1 MRALCTKRS
10 QNYDQRVRKG
20 SVYRR
25 SGGWAFRIDVAPD
38 PESGRRR
45 QLSRQGFRTK
55 AQATAAMRKVQA
67 ETEPPRIA
75 PADPLSV
82 RQVARSWLER
92 KAPDCAASTLRS
104 YRRCVDKICDRLG
117 DTLVGDLTVAAVDD
131 FERELLEQGSTMG
144 EALSAKSVL
153 GVHAVLH
160 QILDDAVRRGVVAAN
175 VAASAAPPRH
185 EAVAVTTWSIDE
197 VKTFLDAARHHRLH
211 AVLVVLLTTG
221 LTRGELVGLRWGDI
235 DLSAGTVTVRRVVSM
250 AGGTRTETQPT
261 ISAQRAVTIGPRTVE
276 VLRDH
281 RSASGATDDGSPVF
295 EKRGGGELNP
305 ESLSITFA
313 RLVDHAGV
321 SRLTIGGLRHTHA
334 ALALKG
340 GVNPLVVSKRLGH
353 STSATTHE
361 MYGHLIPPLHD
372 PNIDLLEATLIEA
385 AP

>member
-1 MRALCTKRS
+1 MR
-10 QNYDQRVRKG
+10 Q
-20 SVYRR
+20 
-25 SGGWAFRIDVAPD
+25 
-38 PESGRRR
+38 
-45 QLSRQGFRTK
+45 
-55 AQATAAMRKVQA
+55 VQA
-67 ETEPPRIA
+67 DTEPPRIQ

-104 YRRCVDKICDRLG
+104 YRGCVDKICDRLG
-117 DTLVGDLTVAAVDD
+117 DALVGDLTVAAVDD
-131 FERELLEQGSTMG
+131 FERELLAHGSTAG

-160 QILDDAVRRGVVAAN
+160 QILDDAVRRGVLASN

-185 EAVAVTTWSIDE
+185 NAAVITTWSTDE
-197 VKTFLDAARHHRLH
+197 VRTFLDAARNHRLH
-211 AVLVVLLTTG
+211 AVFVVLLTTG
-221 LTRGELVGLRWGDI
+221 LTRGQVVGLRWGDI
-235 DLSAGTVTVRRVVSM
+235 DLDAGVLTVRRVVSM
-250 AGGTRTETQPT
+250 AGGTRTETEPT
-261 ISAQRAVTIGPRTVE
+261 ITAQRTVTIGPRTVE
-276 VLRDH
+276 VLRNH
-281 RSASGATDDGSPVF
+281 RRTSGATDDGSPVF

-313 RLVDHAGV
+313 RLIDRAGV

-334 ALALKG
+334 AMALKG

-353 STSATTHE
+353 STSATTHD

-372 PNIDLLEATLIEA
+372 PNIDVLEATLVGA